1 LKIIFLSL
9 TLFLIDQIS
18 KIIVRGFS
26 FPLLNIN
33 LNGFYPGKS
42 KPLISNILHITLVE
56 NPGIA
61 FGIDP
66 GESLRD
72 LILIITILTCI
83 GFFVYLMIAK
93 NADIKV
99 RIAIALILGGAA
111 GNLFDRIFYGI
122 IYNYA
127 PLFQGNVVDFLD
139 VRFFRF
145 FLFDNIHG
153 NYVFNFADVS
163 ILSGVFLL
171 IYLILSSKRRKNVK
185 DLVPQ
190 VADDREDSN

>member
-1 LKIIFLSL
+1 MKIIFLSL
-9 TLFLIDQIS
+9 TIFFIDQVS

-26 FPLLNIN
+26 FPLFSIK
-33 LNGFYPGKS
+33 LNGLYAGES
-42 KPLISNILHITLVE
+42 KPLIQNVLHITLVE

-66 GESLRD
+66 GELLRD

-83 GFFVYLMIAK
+83 GFFVYLMIVK
-93 NADIKV
+93 NADTKI
-99 RIAIALILGGAA
+99 RIAVALILGGAV

-139 VRFFRF
+139 VRIFKI

-171 IYLILSSKRRKNVK
+171 IYLILSNKKQKNVK
-185 DLVPQ
+185 ELIPQ
-190 VADDREDSN
+190 IVDDKEDSN

>member
-1 LKIIFLSL
+1 MKVISLSII
-9 TLFLIDQIS
+9 LFLIDQVS
-18 KIIVRGFS
+18 KLFVRGIS
-26 FPLLNIN
+26 FPLFNIN
-33 LNGFYPGKS
+33 ISGLSPGES
-42 KPLISNILHITLVE
+42 RPLIDNLLNITLVE

-72 LILIITILTCI
+72 LILIITILTCVV
-83 GFFVYLMIAK
+83 FFIYLLLAK
-93 NADIKV
+93 KADIKA
-99 RIAIALILGGAA
+99 RIAIAFILGGAA

-122 IYNYA
+122 FYNYA

-139 VRFFRF
+139 VKIFKFFIF
-145 FLFDNIHG
+145 NNIHG

-171 IYLILSSKRRKNVK
+171 IYLIISSKKRKNLEN
-185 DLVPQ
+185 LVPQ
-190 VADDREDSN
+190 VVEDGDKPE

>member
-9 TLFLIDQIS
+9 TLFLVDQIS

-26 FPLLNIN
+26 FPLFNIN
-33 LNGFYPGKS
+33 INGLYPGES

-83 GFFVYLMIAK
+83 SFFLYLVYAK
-93 NADIKV
+93 KADIKT

-127 PLFQGNVVDFLD
+127 RLFQGNVVDFLD
-139 VRFFRF
+139 VRIFRL

-171 IYLILSSKRRKNVK
+171 IYLILSSKRNKTVK
-185 DLVPQ
+185 DMVPQ
-190 VADDREDSN
+190 VVDDREDSN

>member
-1 LKIIFLSL
+1 MKIIFLSL
-9 TLFLIDQIS
+9 TIFLIDQVS

-26 FPLLNIN
+26 FPLFSVK
-33 LNGFYPGKS
+33 LNGLYPGES
-42 KPLISNILHITLVE
+42 KPLIQNVLHITLVE

-72 LILIITILTCI
+72 LILVVTILTCI
-83 GFFVYLMIAK
+83 GFFFYLMFAK
-93 NADIKV
+93 NTDSKI
-99 RIAIALILGGAA
+99 RIAVALILGGAI

-122 IYNYA
+122 FYDYA

-139 VRFFRF
+139 VRIFKI

-171 IYLILSSKRRKNVK
+171 IYLILSSKRQKNVK
-185 DLVPQ
+185 ELIPQ
-190 VADDREDSN
+190 IVDDKEDSN

>member
-1 LKIIFLSL
+1 MKIISFSFI
-9 TLFLIDQIS
+9 LFFIDQIS
-18 KIIVRGFS
+18 KLIVKGFS
-26 FPLLNIN
+26 LPLFN
-33 LNGFYPGKS
+33 LNFGGFSPGES
-42 KPLISNILHITLVE
+42 QPVISNILHITLVE

-83 GFFVYLMIAK
+83 SFFIYLLVAK
-93 NADIKV
+93 KAELKNK
-99 RIAIALILGGAA
+99 IAIALILAGAA

-122 IYNYA
+122 FYNYA

-139 VRFFRF
+139 LRIFR
-145 FLFDNIHG
+145 LFIFNEIHG

-163 ILSGVFLL
+163 ILSGVILL
-171 IYLILSSKRRKNVK
+171 VSIIMGSKKQK
-185 DLVPQ
+185 EIKKLVPQ
-190 VADDREDSN
+190 IVEDGDESK

>member
-1 LKIIFLSL
+1 LKILFLSL
-9 TLFLIDQIS
+9 ILLLIDQTS
-18 KIIVRGFS
+18 KLFVRGFS
-26 FPLLNIN
+26 LPWFNIN
-33 LNGFYPGKS
+33 HGGLYPGES
-42 KPLISNILHITLVE
+42 KPLINNVLHITLVE

-83 GFFVYLMIAK
+83 GFFAYLLFAK
-93 NADIKV
+93 NADRRI
-99 RIAIALILGGAA
+99 RIAVALILGGAV
-111 GNLFDRIFYGI
+111 GNLFDRIFYGFF
-122 IYNYA
+122 YNYA

-139 VRFFRF
+139 IRFFR
-145 FLFDNIHG
+145 LFIFGNIHG

-163 ILSGVFLL
+163 ILSGVFIL
-171 IYLILSSKRRKNVK
+171 IYMILISKSKKSVK

-190 VADDREDSN
+190 VVEDREDVN

>member
-1 LKIIFLSL
+1 LKIISFSFI
-9 TLFLIDQIS
+9 LFLIDQIS
-18 KIIVRGFS
+18 KLVVKGFS
-26 FPLLNIN
+26 IPLFN
-33 LNGFYPGKS
+33 LNFSGLSRGESRPVIG
-42 KPLISNILHITLVE
+42 NILHITLVE

-83 GFFVYLMIAK
+83 SFFIYLLVTKRAELK
-93 NADIKV
+93 TK
-99 RIAIALILGGAA
+99 IAIALILGGAA

-122 IYNYA
+122 FYNYA

-139 VRFFRF
+139 IRIFKFFIF
-145 FLFDNIHG
+145 NEVHG

-163 ILSGVFLL
+163 ILSGVILL
-171 IYLILSSKRRKNVK
+171 VSIIMSSKKQK
-185 DLVPQ
+185 EIKKLVPQ
-190 VADDREDSN
+190 IVEDGEESK

>member
-1 LKIIFLSL
+1 MKIIFLSL
-9 TLFLIDQIS
+9 IIFLIDQIS

-26 FPLLNIN
+26 FPLFNIN
-33 LNGFYPGKS
+33 LNGFYSGES
-42 KPLISNILHITLVE
+42 KPIISNILHITLVE

-83 GFFVYLMIAK
+83 VFFAYLLFAK

-99 RIAIALILGGAA
+99 RVAIALILGGAA

-145 FLFDNIHG
+145 FFFFNFHG
-153 NYVFNFADVS
+153 NYVFNFSDVS
-163 ILSGVFLL
+163 IISRVFFL
-171 IYLILSSKRRKNVK
+171 IYFIIN
-185 DLVPQ
+185 
-190 VADDREDSN
+190 

>member
-1 LKIIFLSL
+1 MKIISFSFI
-9 TLFLIDQIS
+9 LFLIDQIS
-18 KIIVRGFS
+18 KLIVKGFS
-26 FPLLNIN
+26 LPLFN
-33 LNGFYPGKS
+33 LNVAGFSPGES
-42 KPLISNILHITLVE
+42 QPVISNILHITLVE

-83 GFFVYLMIAK
+83 SFFIYLLVAK
-93 NADIKV
+93 KAELKNK
-99 RIAIALILGGAA
+99 IAIALILAGAA

-122 IYNYA
+122 FYNYA

-139 VRFFRF
+139 LRIFR
-145 FLFDNIHG
+145 LFIFNEIHG

-163 ILSGVFLL
+163 ILSGVILL
-171 IYLILSSKRRKNVK
+171 VSIIMGSKKQK
-185 DLVPQ
+185 EIKKLVPQ
-190 VADDREDSN
+190 IVEDGDESK

>member
-1 LKIIFLSL
+1 LKIISFSFI
-9 TLFLIDQIS
+9 LFLIDQIS
-18 KIIVRGFS
+18 KLVVKGFS
-26 FPLLNIN
+26 IPLFN
-33 LNGFYPGKS
+33 LNFSGLSPGES
-42 KPLISNILHITLVE
+42 RPVIGNILHITLVE

-83 GFFVYLMIAK
+83 SFFIYLLVTKRAELK
-93 NADIKV
+93 NK
-99 RIAIALILGGAA
+99 IAIALILGGAA

-122 IYNYA
+122 FYNYA

-139 VRFFRF
+139 IRIFKFFIF
-145 FLFDNIHG
+145 NEVHG

-163 ILSGVFLL
+163 ILSGVILL
-171 IYLILSSKRRKNVK
+171 VSIIMSSKKQK
-185 DLVPQ
+185 EIKKLVPQ
-190 VADDREDSN
+190 IVEDGEESK

>member
-1 LKIIFLSL
+1 MKVISLSII
-9 TLFLIDQIS
+9 LFLIDQVS
-18 KIIVRGFS
+18 KLFVRGIS
-26 FPLLNIN
+26 FPLFNIN
-33 LNGFYPGKS
+33 FSGLAPGES
-42 KPLISNILHITLVE
+42 RPLIDNLLNITLVE

-72 LILIITILTCI
+72 LILIITILTCVV
-83 GFFVYLMIAK
+83 FFIYLLLAK
-93 NADIKV
+93 KADIKA
-99 RIAIALILGGAA
+99 RIAIAFILGGAA

-122 IYNYA
+122 FYNYA

-139 VRFFRF
+139 VKIFKFFIF
-145 FLFDNIHG
+145 NNIHG

-171 IYLILSSKRRKNVK
+171 IYLIISSKKRKN
-185 DLVPQ
+185 LENLIPQ
-190 VADDREDSN
+190 VVEDGDKPE